1 MVSWTNA
8 NANNANASKYNG
20 GFTKLNYS
28 KFSFWCERK
37 IPGTIGTKREK
48 YSGVKA
54 PIGALGGDSGDK
66 VGGGVT
72 LVGDWLMV
80 TQAKKSLRHKVAKI

>member
-1 MVSWTNA
+1 M
-8 NANNANASKYNG
+8 
-20 GFTKLNYS
+20 
-28 KFSFWCERK
+28 
-37 IPGTIGTKREK
+37 
-48 YSGVKA
+48 KA

-80 TQAKKSLRHKVAKI
+80 TQLSCDDITKWPKSDQLIFRQVFIEMDQDRERIFVPETFRVSLHRGDTC